1 MSEKKQKKITT
12 QSFIKMKENGEKITI
27 LTSYDYIMAK
37 ALDSAGV
44 DALLVGDSMGMV
56 IYGQDSTLPVTV
68 EDILRHTQAVKRGAK
83 RSMVIADMPFMSFST
98 PEIALNNAGRF
109 IKEGNADAV
118 KLEGGRERVK
128 SIKMMIECGIPVM
141 GHIGLTPQYVHQLGG
156 YKLQGKNAHAAERLI
171 EDALI
176 LEEAGVFAIVL
187 EMVPWQVAKEI
198 SSRIKIPTIGIG
210 AGAHCDG
217 QVLVAQDM
225 MGFSDGKP
233 FKFVKKYADVWNT
246 MVNAGKEY
254 INDIKNGQF
263 PAQEN
268 SFEIPED
275 EFLMLKD
282 SIDNNPKIKKF
293 VNQKGIINKKD
304 KETDIGSIYSN

>member
-1 MSEKKQKKITT
+1 MSEKKQKKITA
-12 QSFIKMKENGEKITI
+12 QSFIDMKERGEKITV

-37 ALDSAGV
+37 ALDSAGI

-68 EDILRHTQAVKRGAK
+68 EDIRRHTQAVKRGTK
-83 RSMVIADMPFMSFST
+83 RSMVIAD
-98 PEIALNNAGRF
+98 I
-109 IKEGNADAV
+109 V

-128 SIKMMIECGIPVM
+128 SIRMMIECGIPVM
-141 GHIGLTPQYVHQLGG
+141 GHIGLTPQYIHQLGG
-156 YKLQGKNAHAAERLI
+156 YKLQGKNAHAAEKLI

-210 AGAHCDG
+210 AGAYCDG

-225 MGFSDGKP
+225 MGFSNGKT
-233 FKFVKKYADVWNT
+233 FKFVKKYADVWST
-246 MVNAGKEY
+246 MVDAGKEY
-254 INDIKNGQF
+254 IKDIKNGQF
-263 PAQEN
+263 PAPEN

-282 SIDNNPKIKKF
+282 SIENNPKIKKF
-293 VNQKGIINKKD
+293 VNQKGIKNKKD

>member
-1 MSEKKQKKITT
+1 MSEKKQKKITA
-12 QSFIKMKENGEKITI
+12 QSFINMKENGEKITV

-68 EDILRHTQAVKRGAK
+68 EDVLRHTQAVARGAK

-98 PEIALNNAGRF
+98 PEIALSNAGRF
-109 IKEGNADAV
+109 LKEGNADAV

-128 SIKMMIECGIPVM
+128 SIRMMIECGIPVM
-141 GHIGLTPQYVHQLGG
+141 GHIGLTPQYIHQLGG
-156 YKLQGKNAHAAERLI
+156 YKLQGKNAHAAEKLI

-198 SSRIKIPTIGIG
+198 SSRVKIPTIGIG
-210 AGAHCDG
+210 AGAYCDG

-225 MGFSDGKP
+225 MGFSEGKS

-246 MVNAGKEY
+246 MVDAGKNY
-254 INDIKNGQF
+254 ISDIKNGQF
-263 PAQEN
+263 PAKEN

-275 EFLMLKD
+275 EYNMLKD
-282 SIDNNPKIKKF
+282 SIDHNPKIRKE
-293 VNQKGIINKKD
+293 VHQEGNIHKKD
-304 KETDIGSIYSN
+304 KETEIGSIYSN